1 MTQITN
7 DMTEVEISVEEWLAI
22 RKEAGLTIDPRA
34 AEVMWTYANTID
46 PYDVH
51 TDLSDEEKQIGR
63 VYFARAPGN
72 YVWVHYGHLPDA
84 TFGALR
90 GSKQEHRS
98 LAAFEV
104 EFSEM
109 AWMFEEG

>member
-1 MTQITN
+1 
-7 DMTEVEISVEEWLAI
+7 
-22 RKEAGLTIDPRA
+22 
-34 AEVMWTYANTID
+34 
-46 PYDVH
+46 
-51 TDLSDEEKQIGR
+51 
-63 VYFARAPGN
+63 
-72 YVWVHYGHLPDA
+72 VWVHYGDLPDA